1 MEDGGIVA
9 TIDMLFGAV
18 DEGNTQARMQVATLI
33 CQCPSGE
40 DPDKYVIA
48 LRAQVC
54 ELLLAAVT
62 PERGRICSQFLGEMA
77 ALLADPV
84 ATRYPRLFDTLVLS
98 VLFHSLLVY
107 EDSRSDVVVLSQET
121 SEEALTHCVGII
133 RLLICGPPPSQ
144 HLLQALTPIV
154 RPIVH
159 MYAFAVTSKSF
170 LASPLR
176 VVLIAWIRSCSSAA
190 LLIQLA
196 LLPVMLPLPPT
207 LIACGYERNRAEAS
221 WEFSAGGG
229 GGISLRIIQPSL
241 SLGDEPNESTES
253 LKAMIMPVVR
263 LLGDKELETLDVV
276 GDLFSSLLLTYMNA
290 RKHGTAAVIDLN
302 AKEGSTASE
311 IACGESTKDPYK
323 C

>member
-1 MEDGGIVA
+1 M
-9 TIDMLFGAV
+9 
-18 DEGNTQARMQVATLI
+18 
-33 CQCPSGE
+33 
-40 DPDKYVIA
+40 IA
-48 LRAQVC
+48 LCAQVR

-62 PERGRICSQFLGEMA
+62 PERGRTCSKLLGEMA
-77 ALLADPV
+77 ALLADQV
-84 ATRYPRLFDTLVLS
+84 ATRHPRLFDTHVLS
-98 VLFHSLLVY
+98 VLFHPLLVY
-107 EDSRSDVVVLSQET
+107 EDNRSDVVVVSQET

-144 HLLQALTPIV
+144 HLLQALTPII

-176 VVLIAWIRSCSSAA
+176 AVLIAWIRSCLSAA

-229 GGISLRIIQPSL
+229 GGISLRLIQPL
-241 SLGDEPNESTES
+241 SRWKTNQTMQRS
-253 LKAMIMPVVR
+253 
-263 LLGDKELETLDVV
+263 
-276 GDLFSSLLLTYMNA
+276 
-290 RKHGTAAVIDLN
+290 H
-302 AKEGSTASE
+302 
-311 IACGESTKDPYK
+311 
-323 C
+323 